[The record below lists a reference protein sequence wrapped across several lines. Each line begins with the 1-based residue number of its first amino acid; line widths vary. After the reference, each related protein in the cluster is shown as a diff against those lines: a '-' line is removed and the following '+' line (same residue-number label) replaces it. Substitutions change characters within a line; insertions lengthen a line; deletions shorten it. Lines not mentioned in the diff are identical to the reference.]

1 MHECNGYY
9 YDGGV
14 LLGKPII
21 LHRTVYFARR
31 PTSKRF
37 VNDIV
42 IVYLLKRGRMFFC
55 GKIARI
61 VVTAKG
67 SPADAARTLQPI
79 TALISD
85 IERGNSRDR
94 TYGEKK
100 KKKTRV
106 KGPAKTSSIIIVI
119 SSDPND
125 FRIITSGE
133 KVTRTRRTA
142 IMQCLNLD

>member
-1 MHECNGYY
+1 M
-9 YDGGV
+9 
-14 LLGKPII
+14 
-21 LHRTVYFARR
+21 YFARR

-42 IVYLLKRGRMFFC
+42 VVIIVYLLKRGRMFFC
-55 GKIARI
+55 GNIANHI
-61 VVTAKG
+61 VTAKG
-67 SPADAARTLQPI
+67 SPADAARTLWPI

-85 IERGNSRDR
+85 IEKGNSRDR
-94 TYGEKK
+94 IRGE